1 MGEGGPT
8 RGDDDWEWSQ
18 DRNANEKGTSILV
31 IRGKNRGRYDLFGY
45 FMRNELVFFLLAV
58 VSFSLCAIVFMIRF
72 PHSYL
77 DTRYSD

>member
-45 FMRNELVFFLLAV
+45 FMRNELVFFSSCRGFV
-58 VSFSLCAIVFMIRF
+58 FSLCYCFHDSF
-72 PHSYL
+72 S
-77 DTRYSD
+77 S